1 MPKTDVIEKTET
13 KIATA
18 IEKTETKIATVNF
31 DLPDDYS
38 IDINSDDV
46 KIPNVVL
53 WQKMTDML
61 EFEDAGVKAGE
72 FVNPVTITN
81 YGNSFDALVVKYYTT
96 ARIWGTDSEGQREV
110 VKYSPDGMYWFDGT
124 TIDPS
129 EYKWTEDG
137 SHALKS
143 YHYLVIVKGEKLP
156 AVVTFKG
163 ASAKFAKG
171 FNANLLHCKPSWKQ
185 YFTFNSAQ
193 AETAGN
199 KYHVIQC
206 KPNTD
211 IQLSQ
216 DEATFCLNL
225 WKSVQ
230 GKTIGSTEKSG
241 ETASTTSDGLP
252 S

>member
-1 MPKTDVIEKTET
+1 MPKSDAIEKTE
-13 KIATA
+13 

-38 IDINSDDV
+38 VDIAREDV
-46 KIPNVVL
+46 KVPNVVL

-72 FVNPVTITN
+72 FVNPVSVTN
-81 YGNSFDALVVKYYTT
+81 YGTSFDALVVKYYTT
-96 ARIWGTDSEGQREV
+96 ARVWGTDAEGQSEV
-110 VKYSPDGMYWFDGT
+110 VKFSPDGMHWSDGT
-124 TIDPS
+124 AIDPS
-129 EYKWTEDG
+129 EFKWTDDG

-143 YHYLVIVKGEKLP
+143 YHYLVVVKGETLP

-193 AETAGN
+193 AETGGN

-206 KPNTD
+206 KPNTS
-211 IQLSQ
+211 IQLTQ
-216 DEATFCLNL
+216 EEANFCLDL

-230 GKTIGSTEKSG
+230 GKTIGSAEK
-241 ETASTTSDGLP
+241 ASATSDGLP
-252 S
+252 D